1 MKQMTKYCKKCD
13 THKDTTDFSKRT
25 ASSDG
30 LQIWCRK
37 CLNIENKKKSEERGL
52 KGNTVI
58 RDSKTCTLCGQT
70 KPISQFYT
78 KRKYSADGYGSNCKP
93 CWTKRISGYQQK
105 AKNARVNNE

>member
-1 MKQMTKYCKKCD
+1 MRQMTKYCNKCNTD
-13 THKDTTDFSKRT
+13 KDTTEFSKRT

-37 CLNIENKKKSEERGL
+37 CLNTANKKRSEHRGL
-52 KGNTVI
+52 KGYAIV

-93 CWTKRISGYQQK
+93 CWTKRISEYQKK
-105 AKNARVNNE
+105 AKNARVNNG